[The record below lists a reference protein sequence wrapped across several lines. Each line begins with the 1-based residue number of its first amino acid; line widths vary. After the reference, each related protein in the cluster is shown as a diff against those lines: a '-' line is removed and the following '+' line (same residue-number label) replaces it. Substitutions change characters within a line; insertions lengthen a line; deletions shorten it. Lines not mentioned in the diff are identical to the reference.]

1 MAGLLT
7 FHDLARELKG
17 VAGTVYLPKVMLK
30 EGKEM
35 FLDGYTVNDLAR
47 ALQTKV
53 KHVSNL
59 KELIDDLLAQ

>member
-1 MAGLLT
+1 
-7 FHDLARELKG
+7 
-17 VAGTVYLPKVMLK
+17 MLK

-47 ALQTKV
+47 ALQSKV